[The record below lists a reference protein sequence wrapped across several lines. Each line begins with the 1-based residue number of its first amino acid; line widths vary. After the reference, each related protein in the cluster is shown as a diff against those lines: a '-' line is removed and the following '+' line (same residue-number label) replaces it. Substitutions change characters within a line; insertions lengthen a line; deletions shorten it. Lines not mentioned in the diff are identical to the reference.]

1 MSVII
6 GSIRGD
12 HPPRTVKGPIV
23 MNEKTI
29 KKSPGYRKFLLLW
42 TGELVSSVGSGLTS
56 FGLTVYVFNQTGSA
70 ASTSL
75 IALLAFLPTL
85 LLSIPAGVLADRM
98 DRRLLMMLGDG
109 LSALGLLY
117 IFFCMGQGS
126 ARYWQICVG
135 VTISAVFSA
144 LMEPAYKA
152 TVTDLLTEEEYMK
165 SSGMISLAGS
175 ARYLLSPLL
184 AGLLLSVT
192 SIRTLLI
199 IDICTFF
206 LTVTATF
213 VVRNSTKTTKSSA
226 ASSFVQDLKTG
237 WQAVASNKGIMTLI
251 FIAALMTFCMGAM
264 QILAEPMILSFSDSK
279 TLGIAETVCACGMLV
294 SGLYLGIR
302 GMNKK
307 IHAVLCLA
315 LGLQGLFMIGFG
327 SIENI
332 PAICI
337 TGFAFFAMLPLAN
350 AGFDFLIRTN
360 TANEVQ
366 GRVWSLVGFISQLG
380 YVVAYG
386 ACGAVSDVIAKQNSI
401 TVGRGSAVVIMI
413 SGAMLI
419 VLAVLLYL
427 SKNVKK
433 LEHPAKVE

>member
-1 MSVII
+1 MKRNS
-6 GSIRGD
+6 S
-12 HPPRTVKGPIV
+12 
-23 MNEKTI
+23 
-29 KKSPGYRKFLLLW
+29 GYRKFLLLW
-42 TGELVSSVGSGLTS
+42 TGELVSSIGSGLTS
-56 FGLTVYVFNQTGSA
+56 FGLTVYVFNRTGSA

-85 LLSIPAGVLADRM
+85 LLGIPAGVLADRM

-109 LSALGLLY
+109 LSALGLIY
-117 IFFCMGQGS
+117 ILLCMRHGS
-126 ARYWQICVG
+126 AMYWQICVG

-192 SIRTLLI
+192 GISTLLI
-199 IDICTFF
+199 MDISTFF
-206 LTVTATF
+206 LTVIVIAA
-213 VVRNSTKTTKSSA
+213 VRKGIGKTKTGIP
-226 ASSFVQDLKTG
+226 SSFMLDMKTG
-237 WQAVASNKGIMTLI
+237 WQTVASNRGIMTLLV
-251 FIAALMTFCMGAM
+251 IASLMTYCMGAM
-264 QILAEPMILSFSDSK
+264 QILAEPMILSFSDSR
-279 TLGIAETVCACGMLV
+279 TLGITETVCSCGMLV

-302 GMNKK
+302 GMRKR
-307 IHAVLCLA
+307 ILAALCLS
-315 LGLQGLFMIGFG
+315 LGTQGIFMLGFG
-327 SIENI
+327 LTENI
-332 PAICI
+332 IAICI
-337 TGFAFFAMLPLAN
+337 TGFAFFAMLPFAN

-386 ACGAVSDVIAKQNSI
+386 TCGVISDGIAKSKGI
-401 TVGRGSAVVIMI
+401 TVGRGSATVIMM
-413 SGAMLI
+413 SGVMLAALSV
-419 VLAVLLYL
+419 VLFR
-427 SKNVKK
+427 SKSVKR
-433 LEHPAKVE
+433 LERTVMEE